1 MINFPAFTSSWGDCR
16 LHGLI
21 TLSYIINLELLPWIG
36 HYANRQS
43 DCHSISWYLSG
54 HLESYSYTQ
63 VWFMMTS
70 SNGNIFRVTGLLWG
84 EFTGLRWSPLTK
96 ASDAE
101 LWCFLWSAS
110 EKKRLSTQ
118 SRRRWFQTP
127 SRSLWSHCNVMKTII
142 ITQGKLIKVLADGLP
157 RDIISWN

>member
-1 MINFPAFTSSWGDCR
+1 MSFVSLILDLDWPFFTFETMINFPAFTSSWGDCR

-54 HLESYSYTQ
+54 HLESYSYIR

-96 ASDAE
+96 ANDAE

-110 EKKRLSTQ
+110 EKNPVEYTIE
-118 SRRRWFQTP
+118 TP
-127 SRSLWSHCNVMKTII
+127 VISDAIAIIMTSL
-142 ITQGKLIKVLADGLP
+142 
-157 RDIISWN
+157 